1 VQKYVNSSYLRREEN
16 VINTMQLFHFTM
28 RYQKTF
34 VAFSALCALLFSSPA
49 IAHSV
54 IEKVVETGVLTVG
67 TSKDAFPF
75 AYKDKNGRLT
85 GYSIDM
91 LLLIQKQLEKQLKRP
106 IKMEL
111 FALAPADRIPKLK
124 SGAVDIVCDA
134 ASFTWER
141 NRDVDF
147 TVSYATTGTQ
157 LMARKRAKTWDIPSL
172 AGQKIGAMPGTTS
185 EEAVRQAQ
193 PQAQVVLVKDRA
205 EGYKLLQE
213 NKITAF
219 ADDRIL
225 LEAWLPR
232 IPNAQNFQILNTPLS
247 KEGIACMVPENNS
260 TFLDVANYSLVRF
273 MQGFIKG
280 KPSYVQTFDR
290 WFGAQ
295 SVLPLSRDLRELVID
310 NMRLVIDTKQ
320 EIPDNE
326 L

>member
-1 VQKYVNSSYLRREEN
+1 MLCR
-16 VINTMQLFHFTM
+16 T
-28 RYQKTF
+28 TF
-34 VAFSALCALLFSSPA
+34 VALGAFCTLLFSSPA
-49 IAHSV
+49 SAHSV

-75 AYKDKNGRLT
+75 AYKDSKGRLT
-85 GYSIDM
+85 GYSVDM
-91 LLLIQKQLEKQLKRP
+91 LTLIQKQLEKQLKRSVR
-106 IKMEL
+106 MEL
-111 FALAPADRIPKLK
+111 IALAPADRIPKLK
-124 SGAVDIVCDA
+124 SGAVDIICDA

-141 NRDVDF
+141 NREVDF

-157 LMARKRAKTWDIPSL
+157 LMVRRSNKAQDINSL
-172 AGQKIGAMPGTTS
+172 VGQKVGAMPGTTS
-185 EEAVRQAQ
+185 EEAVRRLQ
-193 PQAQVVLVKDRA
+193 PQAKIILVKDRA
-205 EGYKLLQE
+205 EGHKLLQE

-225 LEAWLPR
+225 LEAWQQR
-232 IPNAQNFQILNTPLS
+232 TPNAQDFQILSTPLS

-260 TFLDVANYSLVRF
+260 TFLDTANYSLVRF

-280 KPSYVQTFDR
+280 KPAYVQTFDR
-290 WFGAQ
+290 WFGSQ

-320 EIPDNE
+320 EIPDSE

>member
-1 VQKYVNSSYLRREEN
+1 MLCR
-16 VINTMQLFHFTM
+16 
-28 RYQKTF
+28 KTS
-34 VAFSALCALLFSSPA
+34 VALGVFCTLLFSSPA
-49 IAHSV
+49 SAHSV

-75 AYKDKNGRLT
+75 AYKDSKGRLT
-85 GYSIDM
+85 GYSVDM
-91 LLLIQKQLEKQLKRP
+91 LTLIQKQLEKQLKRP
-106 IKMEL
+106 VRMEL
-111 FALAPADRIPKLK
+111 IALAPADRIPKLK

-157 LMARKRAKTWDIPSL
+157 LMVRKSNKASDLAAL
-172 AGQKIGAMPGTTS
+172 AGQKIGAMRGTTS
-185 EEAVRQAQ
+185 EEAVRRLQ
-193 PQAQVVLVKDRA
+193 PQAKVILVQDRA
-205 EGYKLLQE
+205 EGHRLLQE
-213 NKITAF
+213 NKIAAF

-225 LEAWLPR
+225 LEAWQQR
-232 IPNAQNFQILNTPLS
+232 TPNAQDFQILSTPLS

-260 TFLDVANYSLVRF
+260 TFLDTANYSLVRF

-280 KPSYVQTFDR
+280 KPAYVQTFDR

-320 EIPDNE
+320 EIPDSE

>member
-1 VQKYVNSSYLRREEN
+1 MLCRK
-16 VINTMQLFHFTM
+16 I
-28 RYQKTF
+28 F
-34 VAFSALCALLFSSPA
+34 VALSVFCTLLFSSPA
-49 IAHSV
+49 SALSV
-54 IEKVVETGVLTVG
+54 TEKVVKTGVLTVG

-75 AYKDKNGRLT
+75 AYKDNKGRLT
-85 GYSIDM
+85 GYSVDM
-91 LLLIQKQLEKQLKRP
+91 LTLIQKQLEKQVKRP
-106 IKMEL
+106 VKMEL
-111 FALAPADRIPKLK
+111 IALAPADRIPKLK

-157 LMARKRAKTWDIPSL
+157 LMVRKNSKATDIAAL
-172 AGQKIGAMPGTTS
+172 AGQKVGAMPGTTS
-185 EEAVRQAQ
+185 EEAVRRLQ
-193 PQAQVVLVKDRA
+193 PQAKMILVQDRA
-205 EGYKLLQE
+205 EGHRLLQE
-213 NKITAF
+213 NKIMAF

-225 LEAWLPR
+225 LEAWQQR
-232 IPNAQNFQILNTPLS
+232 TANARDFQILSTPLS

-260 TFLDVANYSLVRF
+260 TFLDIANYSLVRF

-280 KPSYVQTFDR
+280 KPAYVQTFDR

-295 SVLPLSRDLRELVID
+295 SALPLSRDLRELVID

-320 EIPDNE
+320 EIPDSE

>member
-1 VQKYVNSSYLRREEN
+1 MLCR
-16 VINTMQLFHFTM
+16 T
-28 RYQKTF
+28 TF
-34 VAFSALCALLFSSPA
+34 VALGAFCTLLFSSPA
-49 IAHSV
+49 SAHSV

-75 AYKDKNGRLT
+75 AYKDSKGRLT
-85 GYSIDM
+85 GYSVDM
-91 LLLIQKQLEKQLKRP
+91 LTLIQKQLEKQLKRSVR
-106 IKMEL
+106 MEL
-111 FALAPADRIPKLK
+111 IALAPADRIPKLK
-124 SGAVDIVCDA
+124 SGAVDIICDA

-141 NRDVDF
+141 NREVDF

-157 LMARKRAKTWDIPSL
+157 LMVRRSNKAQDINSL
-172 AGQKIGAMPGTTS
+172 VGQKVGAMPGTTS
-185 EEAVRQAQ
+185 EEAVRRLQ
-193 PQAQVVLVKDRA
+193 PQAKIILVKDRA
-205 EGYKLLQE
+205 EGHKLLQE

-225 LEAWLPR
+225 LEAWQQR
-232 IPNAQNFQILNTPLS
+232 TSNAQDFQILSTPLS

-260 TFLDVANYSLVRF
+260 TFLDTANYSLVRF

-280 KPSYVQTFDR
+280 KPAYVQTFDR
-290 WFGAQ
+290 WFGSQ

-320 EIPDNE
+320 EIPDSE

>member
-1 VQKYVNSSYLRREEN
+1 ML
-16 VINTMQLFHFTM
+16 
-28 RYQKTF
+28 YQKSL
-34 VAFSALCALLFSSPA
+34 VAFSALCALFFSSPA
-49 IAHSV
+49 TAHSV
-54 IEKVVETGVLTVG
+54 IEKVVETGILTAG

-75 AYKDKNGRLT
+75 AYKDSNGKLT
-85 GYSIDM
+85 GYSVDM
-91 LLLIQKQLEKQLKRP
+91 LVLIQKQLEKQLKRP
-106 IKMEL
+106 VKLEL
-111 FALAPADRIPKLK
+111 VPLAPADRIPKLK

-157 LMARKRAKTWDIPSL
+157 LMARRNTKVQNIAAL
-172 AGQKIGAMPGTTS
+172 AGQKIGALPGTTS
-185 EEAVRQAQ
+185 EEAVRTLQ
-193 PQAQVVLVKDRA
+193 PQAKVVLVKDRA

-213 NKITAF
+213 NKIAAF

-225 LEAWLPR
+225 LEAWR
-232 IPNAQNFQILNTPLS
+232 QRTANAQDFQILSTPLS
-247 KEGIACMVPENNS
+247 QEGIACMVPENNS
-260 TFLDVANYSLVRF
+260 TFLDTANYSLVRF

-280 KPSYVQTFDR
+280 KSSYVQTFDR

-295 SVLPLSRDLRELVID
+295 SVLPLPRDLRELVID

-320 EIPDNE
+320 EIPENE

>member
-1 VQKYVNSSYLRREEN
+1 MLHR
-16 VINTMQLFHFTM
+16 
-28 RYQKTF
+28 KTF
-34 VAFSALCALLFSSPA
+34 VALSVFCTLLFSSPA
-49 IAHSV
+49 SARSV
-54 IEKVVETGVLTVG
+54 MEKVVETGVLTVG

-75 AYKDKNGRLT
+75 AYKDNKGRLT
-85 GYSIDM
+85 GYSVDM
-91 LLLIQKQLEKQLKRP
+91 LALIQKQLEKQLKRP
-106 IKMEL
+106 VKMEL
-111 FALAPADRIPKLK
+111 IALAPADRIPKLK

-157 LMARKRAKTWDIPSL
+157 LMVRKNSKATDIAAL
-172 AGQKIGAMPGTTS
+172 AGQKVGAMQGTTS
-185 EEAVRQAQ
+185 EEAVRRLQ
-193 PQAQVVLVKDRA
+193 PQAKVILVQDRA
-205 EGYKLLQE
+205 EGHRLLQE
-213 NKITAF
+213 NKIMAF

-225 LEAWLPR
+225 LEAWQQR
-232 IPNAQNFQILNTPLS
+232 TANARDFQILSVPLS

-260 TFLDVANYSLVRF
+260 TFLDIANYSLVRF

-280 KPSYVQTFDR
+280 KPAYVQTFDR

-320 EIPDNE
+320 EIPDSE

>member
-1 VQKYVNSSYLRREEN
+1 
-16 VINTMQLFHFTM
+16 M
-28 RYQKTF
+28 RYQKSF
-34 VAFSALCALLFSSPA
+34 LALSTLCNLLFSSPA
-49 IAHSV
+49 VAHSV
-54 IEKVVETGVLTVG
+54 IEKVVETGVLTAG

-75 AYKDKNGRLT
+75 AYKDSKGQLT
-85 GYSIDM
+85 GYSVDM
-91 LLLIQKQLEKQLKRP
+91 LILIQKQLEKQIKRP
-106 IKMEL
+106 VKLEL
-111 FALAPADRIPKLK
+111 VSLAPADRIPKLK

-147 TVSYATTGTQ
+147 TVSYATTGTH
-157 LMARKRAKTWDIPSL
+157 LMARKNNKVRDISSF

-185 EEAVRQAQ
+185 EEAVRRLQ
-193 PQAQVVLVKDRA
+193 PQAQVVLLKDRA
-205 EGYKLLQE
+205 EGYRLLQE

-225 LEAWLPR
+225 QEAWLQR
-232 IPNAQNFQILNTPLS
+232 TSNTQNFQILSASLS

-260 TFLDVANYSLVRF
+260 TFLDTANYSLVRF
-273 MQGFIKG
+273 MQGFIKS

-320 EIPDNE
+320 EIPDSE

>member
-1 VQKYVNSSYLRREEN
+1 MLHR
-16 VINTMQLFHFTM
+16 
-28 RYQKTF
+28 KTF
-34 VAFSALCALLFSSPA
+34 VALSVFCTLLFSSPA
-49 IAHSV
+49 SARSV
-54 IEKVVETGVLTVG
+54 MEKVVETGVLTVG

-75 AYKDKNGRLT
+75 AYKDNKGRLT
-85 GYSIDM
+85 GYSVDM
-91 LLLIQKQLEKQLKRP
+91 LALIQKQLEKQLKRP
-106 IKMEL
+106 VKMEL
-111 FALAPADRIPKLK
+111 IALAPADRIPKLK

-157 LMARKRAKTWDIPSL
+157 LMVRKNSKATDIAAL
-172 AGQKIGAMPGTTS
+172 AGQKVGAMQGTTS
-185 EEAVRQAQ
+185 EEAKVI
-193 PQAQVVLVKDRA
+193 LVQDRA
-205 EGYKLLQE
+205 EGHRLLQE
-213 NKITAF
+213 NKIMAF

-225 LEAWLPR
+225 LEAWQQR
-232 IPNAQNFQILNTPLS
+232 TANARDFQILSTPLS

-260 TFLDVANYSLVRF
+260 TFLDIANYSLVRF

-280 KPSYVQTFDR
+280 KPAYVQTFDR
-290 WFGAQ
+290 WFGSQ

-320 EIPDNE
+320 EIPDSE

>member
-1 VQKYVNSSYLRREEN
+1 
-16 VINTMQLFHFTM
+16 MH
-28 RYQKTF
+28 YQKSF
-34 VAFSALCALLFSSPA
+34 VAFGALCGLVFTSPA
-49 IAHSV
+49 AAHSV
-54 IEKVVETGVLTVG
+54 IEKVVETGVLTAG

-75 AYKDKNGRLT
+75 AYKDSNGKLT
-85 GYSIDM
+85 GYSVDM
-91 LLLIQKQLEKQLKRP
+91 LVLIQKQLEKQLKRP
-106 IKMEL
+106 VKLEL
-111 FALAPADRIPKLK
+111 VPLAPGDRIPKLK
-124 SGAVDIVCDA
+124 NGMVDIVCDA

-157 LMARKRAKTWDIPSL
+157 LMARRNTKARDIAAL

-185 EEAVRQAQ
+185 EEAVRLAQ
-193 PQAQVVLVKDRA
+193 PKAKVILVRDRA

-225 LEAWLPR
+225 LEAWLQR
-232 IPNAQNFQILNTPLS
+232 TANAKDFQILSAPLS

-260 TFLDVANYSLVRF
+260 TFLDTANYSLVRF

-290 WFGAQ
+290 WFGSQ

-320 EIPDNE
+320 EVPDSE

>member
-1 VQKYVNSSYLRREEN
+1 MICGKIL
-16 VINTMQLFHFTM
+16 I
-28 RYQKTF
+28 
-34 VAFSALCALLFSSPA
+34 AFSAFCTLLFSGSA
-49 IAHSV
+49 SAHSV

-75 AYKDKNGRLT
+75 AYKDSQGNLT
-85 GYSIDM
+85 GYSVDM
-91 LLLIQKQLEKQLKRP
+91 LTLIQKQLEKQLKRP
-106 IKMEL
+106 VRMEL
-111 FALAPADRIPKLK
+111 IALAPADRIPKLK
-124 SGAVDIVCDA
+124 SGAIDIVCDA

-157 LMARKRAKTWDIPSL
+157 LMARKNTKARDIAAL
-172 AGQKIGAMPGTTS
+172 AGQKIGALPGTTS
-185 EEAVRQAQ
+185 EEAVRKAQ
-193 PQAQVVLVKDRA
+193 PQAKLVLVKDRA

-213 NKITAF
+213 NKIMAF
-219 ADDRIL
+219 ADDRVL
-225 LEAWLPR
+225 LEAWLQR
-232 IPNAQNFQILNTPLS
+232 TANAKDFQILSAPLS

-260 TFLDVANYSLVRF
+260 TFLDTANYSLVRF

-295 SVLPLSRDLRELVID
+295 SVLPLSRDLRELVIE

-320 EIPDNE
+320 EIPDSE

>member
-1 VQKYVNSSYLRREEN
+1 MLCRKILVTVS
-16 VINTMQLFHFTM
+16 
-28 RYQKTF
+28 
-34 VAFSALCALLFSSPA
+34 AFCTLLFSSPA
-49 IAHSV
+49 SAYSV
-54 IEKVVETGVLTVG
+54 IEKVIATGTLTVG

-75 AYKDKNGRLT
+75 AYKDSKGRLT
-85 GYSIDM
+85 GYSVDM
-91 LLLIQKQLEKQLKRP
+91 LTLIQKQLEKQLKRP

-111 FALAPADRIPKLK
+111 VALAPADRIPKLK

-157 LMARKRAKTWDIPSL
+157 LMVRKSSKVQDIKSL
-172 AGQKIGAMPGTTS
+172 RGQKIGAMQGTTG
-185 EEAVRQAQ
+185 EEAVRRLQ
-193 PQAQVVLVKDRA
+193 PQAKITIVQDRA
-205 EGYKLLQE
+205 EGHRLLRE

-225 LEAWLPR
+225 LEAWQQR
-232 IPNAQNFQILNTPLS
+232 TANAQDFQILSEPLS

-260 TFLDVANYSLVRF
+260 TFLDTANYSLVRF

-290 WFGAQ
+290 WFGSQ

-320 EIPDNE
+320 EIPDSE